1 MAIWQP
7 DQLGCCM
14 SYSYSR
20 RDYRR
25 NKSSSEA
32 VTGLMLL
39 IGLGAYVHGFN
50 ITKAPYYA
58 VVIGLIVF
66 VLILIF
72 EVAKRIFN
80 FHPYSSANDRSG
92 MQYERFVAKKLL
104 HMGYTKVRMTE
115 KYDLGVDIIAI
126 KNGIKW
132 GIQVKYSN
140 GMVGA
145 NAVRQVVTA
154 LSHYGCDKSMV
165 ITNASFSYP
174 AILLAQSNECELM
187 RNFV

>member
-1 MAIWQP
+1 MTH
-7 DQLGCCM
+7 
-14 SYSYSR
+14 SYSR

-25 NKSSSEA
+25 NKTSSDA
-32 VTGLMLL
+32 ITGLMLL
-39 IGLGAYVHGFN
+39 VGLGAYVHGFN

-58 VVIGLIVF
+58 VFIGLTIF
-66 VLILIF
+66 ALILVF
-72 EVAKRIFN
+72 ELVKRLFY

-92 MQYERFVAKKLL
+92 MQYEHFVAKKLL
-104 HMGYTKVRMTE
+104 HMGYTKVKMTE

-132 GIQVKYSN
+132 GIQVKYYN

-154 LSHYGCDKSMV
+154 LNHYGCEKSMV

-174 AILLAQSNECELM
+174 AIMLARSNECELVSY
-187 RNFV
+187 FI